1 MQAKRVTFG
10 GTALPLA
17 LLAPQLA
24 VTVVFFVWPAVQ
36 ALITSFQREDAFGL
50 KTEFVGLENFRDL
63 WADPLY
69 LESFGTTMIFSA
81 AVAVSALVVGLLL
94 AVLVDRVSRGA
105 EIYSALLIWPYAV
118 APALAAILWAFLLN
132 PSIGPLTRLLRTLGI
147 AWNYNVDGT
156 QALILIVVASAWKQV
171 SYNFLFF
178 LAGLQSI
185 PRSLLEAAS
194 IDAAG
199 PWRQFW
205 TIVFPLLAPTTF
217 FLVVVNVVYA
227 FFDTFG
233 VVHATTGGGPG
244 QSTTLL
250 VYKVWK
256 DGFIGLNLGSSSAQ
270 SVVLLV
276 IMIALTAV
284 QFRFLERR
292 INY

>member
-63 WADPLY
+63 VADPLY
-69 LESFGTTMIFSA
+69 LASFGTTMIFSV
-81 AVAVSALVVGLLL
+81 AVAVSALVVGLVL

-132 PSIGPLTRLLRTLGI
+132 PSIGPLTRLLRAIGI
-147 AWNYNVDGT
+147 DWNYNVDGT
-156 QALILIVVASAWKQV
+156 QALILIVIASAWKQV

-199 PWRQFW
+199 PWRQFR

-276 IMIALTAV
+276 IVIALTAV

>member
-36 ALITSFQREDAFGL
+36 AVITSFQREDAFGL

-132 PSIGPLTRLLRTLGI
+132 PSIGPLTRLLRVLGI

-156 QALILIVVASAWKQV
+156 QALILIVFASAWKQV

-199 PWRQFW
+199 PWRQFR

-217 FLVVVNVVYA
+217 FLIVVNVVYA

-276 IMIALTAV
+276 IVIALTAV

>member
-36 ALITSFQREDAFGL
+36 ALITSFRREDAFGL
-50 KTEFVGLENFRDL
+50 RTEFVGLENFRDL
-63 WADPLY
+63 VADPLY

-132 PSIGPLTRLLRTLGI
+132 PSIGPLTRLLRAIGI
-147 AWNYNVDGT
+147 DWNYNVDGT

-199 PWRQFW
+199 PWRQFR

-276 IMIALTAV
+276 IVIGLTAV

>member
-24 VTVVFFVWPAVQ
+24 VTLVFFVWPAVQ
-36 ALITSFQREDAFGL
+36 ALVTSFQREDAFGL
-50 KTEFVGLENFRDL
+50 RTEFVGLENFRDL
-63 WADPLY
+63 VADPLY
-69 LESFGTTMIFSA
+69 LASFGTTMIFSA
-81 AVAVSALVVGLLL
+81 AVAISALVVGLLL

-132 PSIGPLTRLLRTLGI
+132 PSIGPLTRLLRVLGI
-147 AWNYNVDGT
+147 DWNYNVDGT

-199 PWRQFW
+199 PWRQFR

-276 IMIALTAV
+276 IVIALTAV

>member
-36 ALITSFQREDAFGL
+36 ALVTSFQREDAFGL
-50 KTEFVGLENFRDL
+50 RTEFVGLDNFRDL
-63 WADPLY
+63 VADPLY
-69 LESFGTTMIFSA
+69 LASFGTTMIFSA

-94 AVLVDRVSRGA
+94 AALVDRVSRGA

-132 PSIGPLTRLLRTLGI
+132 PSIGPLTRLLRVLGI
-147 AWNYNVDGT
+147 DWNYNVDGT

-178 LAGLQSI
+178 LAGLQAI

-199 PWRQFW
+199 PWRQFR

-276 IMIALTAV
+276 IVIALTAV

>member
-36 ALITSFQREDAFGL
+36 ALVTSFQREDAFGL

-63 WADPLY
+63 VADPLY
-69 LESFGTTMIFSA
+69 LQSFGTTMIFSA
-81 AVAVSALVVGLLL
+81 AVAASALVVGLLL

-105 EIYSALLIWPYAV
+105 ELYSALLIWPYAV

-132 PSIGPLTRLLRTLGI
+132 PSIGPLTRLLRAIGI
-147 AWNYNVDGT
+147 DWNYNVDGT

-199 PWRQFW
+199 PWRQFR

-276 IMIALTAV
+276 IVIALTAV

>member
-69 LESFGTTMIFSA
+69 LESFGTTMIFSV
-81 AVAVSALVVGLLL
+81 AVAVSALVAGLLL

-132 PSIGPLTRLLRTLGI
+132 PSIGPLTRLLRVFGI

-185 PRSLLEAAS
+185 PRSLLEAAA

-199 PWRQFW
+199 PWRQFR

-276 IMIALTAV
+276 IVIALTAV

>member
-36 ALITSFQREDAFGL
+36 ALVTSFQREDAFGL
-50 KTEFVGLENFRDL
+50 RTEFVGLENFRDL
-63 WADPLY
+63 VADPLY
-69 LESFGTTMIFSA
+69 LASFGTTMIFSA

-94 AVLVDRVSRGA
+94 AALVDRVSRGA

-118 APALAAILWAFLLN
+118 APALSAILWAFLLN
-132 PSIGPLTRLLRTLGI
+132 PSIGPLTRLLRVLGI
-147 AWNYNVDGT
+147 DWNYNVDGT

-199 PWRQFW
+199 PWRQFR

-276 IMIALTAV
+276 IVIALTAV